1 MATSSSTK
9 TNTSKEEQVEKNM
22 ERLRLQL
29 RLLQKWNPPKVPVYN
44 VYHRRGIFEFKPPM
58 YEIKILENTVFIRGE
73 FEEFQL
79 LEKRAIEEHRRKYI
93 FLHFGLVQVAVKP
106 LTATGLKSSVL
117 VCLRDRRFLYFK
129 DSLTAV
135 AQSKLSDGP
144 IYFNC
149 YPNHPVSLSDP
160 HILMNINLSI
170 KTDDLQEEGSV
181 VADHIAVSYRVYYRV
196 SNNES
201 YKSKV
206 SSSGRKPTFVEIN
219 LLRNDKV
226 SVSKTMEWD
235 SFQVPE
241 RWNVREEE

>member
-1 MATSSSTK
+1 MATSSST
-9 TNTSKEEQVEKNM
+9 NSSKEEQVDKNM
-22 ERLRLQL
+22 E

-58 YEIKILENTVFIRGE
+58 YEIKILENTVFIQGE

-117 VCLRDRRFLYFK
+117 VCLRDRRWLDFRQ
-129 DSLTAV
+129 SLLDV
-135 AQSKLSDGP
+135 AQSKLSGGQ
-144 IYFNC
+144 F
-149 YPNHPVSLSDP
+149 
-160 HILMNINLSI
+160 ILIAI
-170 KTDDLQEEGSV
+170 QEGSV

-206 SSSGRKPTFVEIN
+206 SSSGRKTTFVETN

-235 SFQVPE
+235 SFRVPE

>member
-1 MATSSSTK
+1 MATGSST
-9 TNTSKEEQVEKNM
+9 NTFKEEQVEKNM
-22 ERLRLQL
+22 E

-44 VYHRRGIFEFKPPM
+44 VYHRRGIFEFKREK
-58 YEIKILENTVFIRGE
+58 YEIKKLENTVFIRGE

-79 LEKRAIEEHRRKYI
+79 LEKRAVEEHRRKYF

-160 HILMNINLSI
+160 HILKTINLSI
-170 KTDDLQEEGSV
+170 KTDDLPEGSV
-181 VADHIAVSYRVYYRV
+181 TADHIAVSYKVYYRV
-196 SNNES
+196 SNSCMYE
-201 YKSKV
+201 SKV
-206 SSSGRKPTFVEIN
+206 SFSVGKTTFVETN

-226 SVSKTMEWD
+226 SVFKTMECD

-241 RWNVREEE
+241 RWNVRENE